1 MRNFGRGC
9 VGFERTTA
17 GYLLP
22 LMLTYLKGFIN
33 VLVVLM
39 IFALLALGIATIALQ
54 LPSVQTYAVQ
64 TVAGTV
70 SEKLGYPISIEK
82 VNIKWFDVV
91 SLEGI
96 SVKDLDQRDMIDVG
110 RIDVNLDF
118 YSLLENASREIHLD
132 EVNLYR
138 PNVHLVVVP
147 DSGYL
152 NIDGF
157 IERISEL
164 TSSGVPRPPD
174 APENNTPFTIGKSR
188 VTDGTFRYDDP
199 REVRR
204 KGARIFDYSHF
215 ELYKLNGELK
225 NFLAQGDTIS
235 FLAKNLTTVDRQT
248 GLTMK
253 DLQTRFLF
261 CQKKMELKALKTHIG
276 NSYLTDDISFHYN
289 RSGDLGDF
297 NHKVFLRARFRGSH
311 IHSRDLGLFS
321 EYVDKLDE
329 TWRLSGDFNG
339 KVDDFKLTDADIYF
353 GKGSRL
359 LGSLGFKGFPKLEGA
374 IMDIRLSLSKVEPED
389 IVQYYPEAE
398 VHETLE
404 KFGLTLL
411 EGSFKGTVDD
421 FAVNASASS
430 NLGKVSGDLV
440 FNISDAKNTSYSG
453 MLKTSD
459 FELGT
464 FLEDDKT
471 WQKLD
476 FSGNIHGRGTTLQHA
491 FTDMDAVVNRV
502 GFKEYNYRNIRL
514 RGNLQNQY
522 FNGLVNARDSNFVVN
537 LEGEFDLSRPKNL
550 FDVKGVVER
559 ANLNALGFS
568 KDTIILHTEMNVQ
581 VEGNNPDELT
591 GTAKLL
597 NTYLRTSKLER
608 NLVVDTLVLSSSVDK
623 GRRKLFVGSEF
634 LTARAEGDFLPTEAY
649 KDLSQVLKEYKL
661 YFLENEANRAE
672 YYSRKTKKPVNH
684 KYEVDYRV
692 ETKNM
697 SRFLA
702 FISPDVYISHGAV
715 AEGIFK
721 MDNTAIIT
729 FNAKADTTR
738 YGKNEFVKSEVDVT
752 TSKFVNGAEVLASA
766 LVISQK
772 QQISVLVPTEKLE
785 LEGTWDVDH
794 IEFNGGL
801 RQVGSSNRALLAGE
815 IQFLA
820 SGIDIGFKNS
830 KLNLLEEEWKM
841 PSNSLI
847 EIAGKELTFSN
858 LGLVNGS
865 QVLSVNGLIS
875 ENPDRN
881 LQVEI
886 RNFKLATLNTVLN
899 TKLAGI
905 MDGSA
910 KLRDVYNNVVL
921 DAGFNIEGLGYGKYE
936 FGNLGGSGEWDQ
948 FAGQLVV
955 AAELS
960 KNARKVFNLTGSY
973 NPTRNT
979 NSLNLKA
986 VFNQVDLKGLEPF
999 AEELVSDISG
1009 TAQGVVL
1016 VKGVVDAPLLSG
1028 SLLVDKGRMKFDY
1041 LQSVFTFNDKVNFSE
1056 SEISVNNMLLTDS
1069 EGNTATLR
1077 GGVFHDG
1084 FKYFTLGFNADLRNF
1099 KILNTTAKD
1108 NTRFYGTALVTG
1120 QASIYGPIDNLK
1132 IEANATSNKGTKMY
1146 IPLDGATEVDT
1157 QDYIQFVSKLPPVDS
1172 SSTETDELK
1181 SRTAGGI
1188 KMDFNFSLTPD
1199 ASCEIILDRQT
1210 GDIIRAFGRGRLNMN
1225 IDTEGDFTMTGT
1237 YEIDRGDYN
1246 FTLQNVINKKF
1257 VIKPGSRITWS
1268 GDPYGAQLNVTAGYT
1283 QMVSLAGVL
1292 PATNV
1297 TSQRNEALLRRY
1309 PVEVIIG
1316 LSEGLMTPQIKY
1328 DLKILDNAS
1337 LTGYRGQIE
1346 AFQSRLKADEQEL
1359 SLQVSSLLVMN
1370 QLQPES
1376 SLSGQLAN
1384 QNFLGNSISELVSNQ
1399 ISQWASKLNENLEV
1413 GVTGLSLDQNALNN
1427 LQLRFSY
1434 RFLNDRFRVTRD
1446 GRINNGITS
1455 GGSQYDA
1462 TSLLGEWTLEY
1473 WLTPNGS
1480 VRAKAYNRNIQNALI
1495 LSPTV
1500 TTGGFSFQFTHSFNR
1515 FAPMPKP
1522 TFMPIP
1528 FVIPP
1533 DSSKV
1538 DSSGS
1543 RLISREGPTR

>member
-1 MRNFGRGC
+1 
-9 VGFERTTA
+9 
-17 GYLLP
+17 
-22 LMLTYLKGFIN
+22 MLKYLKDFIN

-39 IFALLALGIATIALQ
+39 IFALMALGIATIALQ

-64 TVAGTV
+64 TVASTV
-70 SEKLGYPISIEK
+70 SEKLGYPITIEK

-96 SVKDLDQRDMIDVG
+96 LVKDSKKRKMIDVG

-118 YSLLENASREIHLD
+118 FNLIQNTSREIHLD
-132 EVNLYR
+132 EVNLYK
-138 PNVHLVVVP
+138 PDVHLIVVP
-147 DSGYL
+147 ESGYL
-152 NIDGF
+152 NIDEF
-157 IERISEL
+157 IERIAEL

-174 APENNTPFTIGKSR
+174 APENNTPFTIGKSK
-188 VTDGTFRYDDP
+188 VIDGTFRYDDP
-199 REVRR
+199 REERR

-215 ELYKLNGELK
+215 ELHKLNGELK

-235 FLAKNLTTVDRQT
+235 FLANNLRTVDRQT
-248 GLTMK
+248 GLAMK

-261 CQKKMELKALKTHIG
+261 CQKKMELKELKTHIG
-276 NSYLTDDISFHYN
+276 NSFLTDDISFHYN

-297 NHKVFLRARFRGSH
+297 NHKVFLRAHFAGSL
-311 IHSRDLGLFS
+311 IHSGDLGLFS
-321 EYVDKLDE
+321 RYVDGLNE

-339 KVDDFKLTDADIYF
+339 KVEDFKLTNADIHF
-353 GKGSRL
+353 GNGSRL

-374 IMDIRLSLSKVEPED
+374 EMDIRLSLSKVNPED

-398 VHETLE
+398 VHETLK
-404 KFGLTLL
+404 KFGPTLL
-411 EGSFKGTVDD
+411 DGSFKGTVDD
-421 FAVNASASS
+421 FAVNATASS
-430 NLGKVSGDLV
+430 NLGKVSGDLI
-440 FNISDAKNTSYSG
+440 FHISDAKNTTYSG
-453 MLKTSD
+453 LLKTSD

-464 FLEDDKT
+464 FLDDDET

-476 FSGNIHGRGTTLQHA
+476 FAGNVQGKGTTLQYA
-491 FTDMDAVVNRV
+491 FTNMDAVVSRV
-502 GFKEYNYRNIRL
+502 GFKDYNYRNIRL
-514 RGNLQNQY
+514 KGNLQNQY
-522 FNGLVNARDSNFVVN
+522 FNGLVNARDTNFVVN

-550 FDVKGVVER
+550 FDVKGIVER

-568 KDTIILHTEMNVQ
+568 KDTIILHTELDVQ
-581 VEGNNPDELT
+581 VEGNHVDDLM

-608 NLVVDTLVLSSSVDK
+608 NLVVDTLMLSSFMDK
-623 GRRKLFVGSEF
+623 GKRKLLLESEF

-661 YFLENEANRAE
+661 YFLENEANRAD
-672 YYSRKTKKPVNH
+672 YYAWKNKQPAKRK
-684 KYEVDYRV
+684 YQIDYRV
-692 ETKNM
+692 ETKNL
-697 SRFLA
+697 SRFFA
-702 FISPDVYISHGAV
+702 FISPDIYISHGAV

-721 MDNTAIIT
+721 MDNTAFVT
-729 FNAKADTTR
+729 VNATADTTR
-738 YGKNEFVKSEVDVT
+738 YGKNEFVNSEVDIT
-752 TSKFVNGAEVLASA
+752 TSKFVNSAEVLASA

-772 QQISVLVPTEKLE
+772 QQISILVPTERLE

-794 IEFNGGL
+794 IDFNGGI
-801 RQVGSSNRALLAGE
+801 RQVGSSNRALLAGD
-815 IQFLA
+815 IRFLA
-820 SGIDIGFKNS
+820 SGLEIGFKNS

-841 PSNSLI
+841 PRNSKI
-847 EIAGKELTFSN
+847 DIAGTNILFSN

-865 QVLSVNGLIS
+865 QVLSVNGVIS

-881 LQVEI
+881 LQVDI

-910 KLRDVYNNVVL
+910 KIRDIYNSVVL
-921 DAGFNIEGLGYGKYE
+921 DAGFSVEALGYGKYE
-936 FGNLGGSGEWDQ
+936 FGNLAGTGEWDH
-948 FAGQLVV
+948 FASQVV
-955 AAELS
+955 VGAELS
-960 KNARKVFNLTGSY
+960 KNAKKVFNLSGSY
-973 NPTRNT
+973 SPQRSV

-986 VFNQVDLKGLEPF
+986 VFNHVDLKALEPF

-1016 VKGVVDAPLLSG
+1016 VKGVLDAPVLSG
-1028 SLLVDKGRMKFDY
+1028 SLMVDKGRMKFDY
-1041 LQSVFTFNDKVNFSE
+1041 LQSVFTFSDKVNFSE
-1056 SEISVNNMLLTDS
+1056 SEISVTNMLLTDM

-1084 FKYFTLGFNADLRNF
+1084 FKYFTLGFNADLKNF

-1108 NTRFYGTALVTG
+1108 NSTFYGTAIVTG

-1157 QDYIQFVSKLPPVDS
+1157 QDYIQFVSKSPQADS
-1172 SSTETDELK
+1172 EVNETDEVK
-1181 SRTAGGI
+1181 SASASRI

-1297 TSQRNEALLRRY
+1297 TNQRNEALLRRY
-1309 PVEVIIG
+1309 PVEVTIG

-1328 DLKILDNAS
+1328 DLKILDNAALS
-1337 LTGYRGQIE
+1337 SYRGQIE

-1370 QLQPES
+1370 QLQPEA

-1446 GRINNGITS
+1446 GRINNGISS

-1515 FAPMPKP
+1515 FAPVPKP
-1522 TFMPIP
+1522 TIIPIP
-1528 FVIPP
+1528 FVTPQ
-1533 DSSKV
+1533 DSIKI
-1538 DSSGS
+1538 DSTRN